1 MNYTTSP
8 EQMFRTTDFDS
19 FKRVLGNRKVLEE
32 RVSKILASYDK
43 IGYIPV
49 PIIVNEK
56 FEVIDGQGRLEACK
70 RRSLPVNFII
80 RPGLKIEDC
89 IVMNI
94 NVSPWTLMDY
104 IECYAETGN
113 ENYQWMVKLFE
124 EMFEKHGKKCVTVNN
139 VCTTL
144 FNTKKAPGTAIKN
157 GRLRVTEEM
166 YLQAK
171 DCLDFVFSIL
181 DYYKENNVRL
191 KSNDI
196 SDLMTS
202 IIFCYKF
209 EDVNNDKLYK
219 VLTEEGHLMQKWTNV
234 ETCISEID
242 FRYNYNAK
250 ANRCNIVRLYEDLSN
265 RDQNLAPNFVSYA
278 PSFLEEGY
286 DYTTPEENEEG
297 EE

>member
-1 MNYTTSP
+1 MNYTTSS
-8 EQMFRTTDFDS
+8 EQMFRTTDYDS
-19 FKRVLGNRKVLEE
+19 FKRVLGNRKVLED
-32 RVSKILASYDK
+32 RVSKILASFDK

-56 FEVIDGQGRLEACK
+56 YEVIDGQGRLEACK
-70 RRSLPVNFII
+70 RRGLPVNFII

-94 NVSPWTLMDY
+94 NATPWNLMDY

-113 ENYQWMVKLFE
+113 ENYAWMVKLFKEMYE
-124 EMFEKHGKKCVTVNN
+124 EHGKKCITVNN
-139 VCTTL
+139 MCTTL

-166 YLQAK
+166 YKQGK
-171 DCLDFVFSIL
+171 ECLEFVFSVL
-181 DYYKENNVRL
+181 EYYKENKTRL
-191 KSNDI
+191 KSSDM
-196 SDLMTS
+196 SDLVTS

-209 EDVNNDKLYK
+209 PQVDNNKLYK
-219 VLTEEGHLMQKWTNV
+219 VLTEDGHLMQKWTNV
-234 ETCISEID
+234 ETCINEID

-250 ANRCNIVRLYEDLSN
+250 TTKCNINRLYEDLSK
-265 RDQNLAPNFVSYA
+265 RDENLAPNFVSYG
-278 PSFLEEGY
+278 PNFKEQKQE
-286 DYTTPEENEEG
+286 DG